1 MNCGIRRQAHRG
13 LLVWAAVLASSL
25 AEPLAALQ
33 DPVPATGNGSLPA
46 RAKALGAA
54 MPVGNGME
62 TGSDPQGF
70 GDLSA
75 CSVRLP
81 AGHKAGRLHADPDS
95 CRSRLLGVN
104 LDRIKR
110 RMAALAPYGQG
121 LLLRRTEFV
130 NVYAP
135 ALRVEILGDFNVES
149 WVSSL
154 GGRTGGAI
162 AYGSPTHNEMM
173 KAMVPAF
180 WQQQAHSTGGFSFGW

>member
-1 MNCGIRRQAHRG
+1 MLLYKTQSPPRETAACQPVLRLSAPRCRSGMGWKPVQIRRVSAISAR
-13 LLVWAAVLASSL
+13 VLS
-25 AEPLAALQ
+25 
-33 DPVPATGNGSLPA
+33 G
-46 RAKALGAA
+46 
-54 MPVGNGME
+54 
-62 TGSDPQGF
+62 
-70 GDLSA
+70 
-75 CSVRLP
+75 CRLDIKP
-81 AGHKAGRLHADPDS
+81 AGCTPILNS